1 MGDAKEVRIVNITA
15 EPVLNK
21 IEWFDLP
28 GIESQ
33 NINYWDGTV
42 DISRSV
48 YPNINTYTQIAT
60 NHSLGIFGNSE
71 EMNPYIDR
79 SIEMNKHYTYRLY
92 VNHGQFNQFN
102 PADISG
108 IWQGSITSY
117 NPIIYN
123 TNVTYNYSNN
133 SFNITWDALDTSNF
147 ATNYTLKN
155 YQIYIC
161 KKSINND
168 LILFETANN
177 SNTNI
182 TINTGASGEN
192 ESGNSVTFNIVNG
205 LYFFYIAPVIE
216 KPNEDPPLVKSL
228 SIDNFKSGS
237 IFAEPS
243 FRFNISPETPSDFK
257 ITSPYTNGKISF
269 SWKSTN
275 PTPYQYILSIT
286 NTTINSTTTKNV
298 NVTNYTLD
306 NSDLT
311 SNNALQPGNYTVSIL
326 ASYNSSNTI
335 QSSPSSSLTFTIPVT
350 NIVFTKKLLDSN
362 GEITT
367 NIKNGVAGIQ
377 LDWNKLGYAHHYKI
391 NVKQYNETLTL
402 QNPDLN
408 YIITGSSNSIQFAWN
423 FPNEKSVF
431 EFKMSYSTDS
441 LTIPNIEDEN
451 ALGESYLGDGVTNY
465 NVLFN
470 SSGGGGIIGQVPEGG

>member
-1 MGDAKEVRIVNITA
+1 M
-15 EPVLNK
+15 
-21 IEWFDLP
+21 
-28 GIESQ
+28 Q
-33 NINYWDGTV
+33 
-42 DISRSV
+42 
-48 YPNINTYTQIAT
+48 
-60 NHSLGIFGNSE
+60 
-71 EMNPYIDR
+71 
-79 SIEMNKHYTYRLY
+79 
-92 VNHGQFNQFN
+92 
-102 PADISG
+102 
-108 IWQGSITSY
+108 
-117 NPIIYN
+117 
-123 TNVTYNYSNN
+123 
-133 SFNITWDALDTSNF
+133 
-147 ATNYTLKN
+147 
-155 YQIYIC
+155 
-161 KKSINND
+161 KSINND

-205 LYFFYIAPVIE
+205 LYFFYIAPVIQ
-216 KPNEDPPLVKSL
+216 NLNNDPQLFKSL
-228 SIDNFKSGS
+228 SLDNFKSGS

-335 QSSPSSSLTFTIPVT
+335 QSSSSSSLTFTIPVT

-441 LTIPNIEDEN
+441 IAIPNIEDEN

-470 SSGGGGIIGQVPEGG
+470 SSGGIGGGIIGQVAIPEGG